1 MRFFIFDFLKSS
13 KKILKSVIFIVWT
26 IFHQP
31 RRLQKQF
38 TGLLDHLF
46 YLLYIFM
53 FSFGILLVYASLFK
67 IIKYSLT
74 EIIFFKLLYYF

>member
-1 MRFFIFDFLKSS
+1 
-13 KKILKSVIFIVWT
+13 
-26 IFHQP
+26 
-31 RRLQKQF
+31 
-38 TGLLDHLF
+38 
-46 YLLYIFM
+46 M